1 MTDPSRY
8 PNSGDDAAVE
18 PAGDSGDGVP
28 RWVKV
33 SAIVALIVVLMVT
46 VMLLL
51 NVGGGEHGPSRHSGS
66 GDSVVPSSLL
76 SWTGFDISL

>member
-8 PNSGDDAAVE
+8 PKSGDDAAVE

-51 NVGGGEHGPSRHSGS
+51 NVGGGEHGPSRHSQVAYGA
-66 GDSVVPSSLL
+66 GPASSSAIGHGVQQL
-76 SWTGFDISL
+76 